1 MAKKKTR
8 VSGMQLE
15 GEGLYTVQS
24 DSGWQMDIGAVKRR
38 IDAYLKDAAETG
50 KYSIS
55 GLCIAL
61 EVPRSVL
68 GLWREGYACEQDT
81 GNTAVLPNEALSR
94 CIEMALLHIQ
104 RYWEEAD
111 KPSSMNVKQLEATGA
126 LGESASACAVPP
138 FDLGRLKKYSQ

>member
-1 MAKKKTR
+1 
-8 VSGMQLE
+8 VSGTQLKE
-15 GEGLYTVQS
+15 ECAYTVQS
-24 DSGWQMDIGAVKRR
+24 EGGWHMDIGAVKKR
-38 IDAYLKDAAETG
+38 IDAYLKEAAETG

-61 EVPRSVL
+61 DVPRSVL
-68 GLWREGYACEQDT
+68 GLWREGYASESDV
-81 GNTAVLPNEALSR
+81 GDSGVRPNEALSR

-126 LGESASACAVPP
+126 LGESAPAHAVPP

>member
-1 MAKKKTR
+1 MAKKKMR
-8 VSGMQLE
+8 ESGMQLKEE
-15 GEGLYTVQS
+15 GIYTIQA
-24 DSGWQMDIGAVKRR
+24 DGIWQMDVGAVKRR
-38 IDAYLKDAAETG
+38 IEAYLKEAAETG

-61 EVPRSVL
+61 DVPRSLL
-68 GLWREGYACEQDT
+68 GLWREGYVCEAD
-81 GNTAVLPNEALSR
+81 AASAIVLPNEALSR

-126 LGESASACAVPP
+126 LGESAPACSAPP
-138 FDLGRLKKYSQ
+138 FDLGRIKKYSQ

>member
-8 VSGMQLE
+8 VSGTQLKDE
-15 GEGLYTVQS
+15 GIYTVQS
-24 DSGWQMDIGAVKRR
+24 EGGWQMDLGAVKRR
-38 IDAYLKDAAETG
+38 IDAYLKEAAETG

-61 EVPRSVL
+61 DIPRSLL
-68 GLWREGYACEQDT
+68 GLWREGYVCEADAASA
-81 GNTAVLPNEALSR
+81 AVLPNEALSR

-126 LGESASACAVPP
+126 LGESVPACAVPP
-138 FDLGRLKKYSQ
+138 FDLGHLRKYAQ

>member
-1 MAKKKTR
+1 MAKRRTR
-8 VSGMQLE
+8 VSGTQLKS
-15 GEGLYTVQS
+15 EGLYTVR
-24 DSGWQMDIGAVKRR
+24 SGGSWQIDLAAVRRR
-38 IDAYLKDAAETG
+38 IDAYLKEAAETG

-61 EVPRSVL
+61 DVPRSVL

-81 GNTAVLPNEALSR
+81 GAAAVLPNESLSR
-94 CIEMALLHIQ
+94 CVEMALLHIQ

-126 LGESASACAVPP
+126 LSDSAPLSVVPP

>member
-1 MAKKKTR
+1 MAKKKMR
-8 VSGMQLE
+8 VSGMQLKEE
-15 GEGLYTVQS
+15 GIYTNQS
-24 DSGWQMDIGAVKRR
+24 DGVWQMDIGALKRR
-38 IDAYLKDAAETG
+38 IDAYLKEAAETG

-61 EVPRSVL
+61 DVPRSLL
-68 GLWREGYACEQDT
+68 GLWREGFVCETDAAT
-81 GNTAVLPNEALSR
+81 AAVLPNEALSR

-126 LGESASACAVPP
+126 LGESAPACSAPP
-138 FDLGRLKKYSQ
+138 FDLGRIKKYSQ

>member
-8 VSGMQLE
+8 VSGTQLK
-15 GEGLYTVQS
+15 GEGIYTVQS
-24 DSGWQMDIGAVKRR
+24 DGGWQMDLDAVKWR
-38 IDAYLKDAAETG
+38 IDAYLKEAAETG

-61 EVPRSVL
+61 DVTRSLL
-68 GLWREGYACEQDT
+68 GLWRQGYVCDT
-81 GNTAVLPNEALSR
+81 DAASAAVLPNETLSR

-126 LGESASACAVPP
+126 LGESAPACAVPP
-138 FDLGRLKKYSQ
+138 FDLGRIKKHAQ